1 MSRLTHVYN
10 LAANSQQTL
19 DVNIVSVLN
28 KVTDFDKKLRKP
40 KI

>member
-1 MSRLTHVYN
+1 MYSYN